1 MKILKISAKKIGM
14 GMVLIALPLL
24 QSCKENTDE
33 NKTNGD
39 TTQKSTMVKANEVVK
54 STDTTA
60 TGALNPA
67 HGQPG
72 HRCDLPVG
80 APLTGTPVINSQ
92 QTPVLNSGSTP
103 ATGDLKVNPPHGQPG
118 HRCDIKV
125 GDPL

>member
-1 MKILKISAKKIGM
+1 MKISNLSVKKIGL
-14 GMVLIALPLL
+14 GLLVCALPLL
-24 QSCKENTDE
+24 HSCKENTDE
-33 NKTNGD
+33 NKSDGD
-39 TTQKSTMVKANEVVK
+39 TTQKSTMVKASEVVK

-80 APLTGTPVINSQ
+80 APLNGTPATNTQ
-92 QTPVLNSGSTP
+92 QTPILNSGNTP